1 MKQVNIAC
9 FPIIRPW
16 LIITGVCWYS
26 KYLDYTAS
34 PYIFFPRIFALLS
47 GNIQVYR
54 SKAKIFQAKR
64 IFIKFDRNNKFFLHL
79 HKKKND
85 KEFKTSLSLYHRM
98 KWKCLTVKRERQ
110 KNNVKSRNGKSQ
122 DTLFLEK
129 RILFHSFFQ
138 TLNWRSVSPS
148 KRRPSCKAFSSR
160 NARE

>member
-1 MKQVNIAC
+1 MYNDEA
-9 FPIIRPW
+9 
-16 LIITGVCWYS
+16 S
-26 KYLDYTAS
+26 KYRVLSHNTAMINYYGCVLIQQIFGLYRVPVYS
-34 PYIFFPRIFALLS
+34 FLEYLPCFQEIFRYIDRRQKFSKRNEYLLNS
-47 GNIQVYR
+47 IEQ
-54 SKAKIFQAKR
+54 
-64 IFIKFDRNNKFFLHL
+64 FFLHL

-98 KWKCLTVKRERQ
+98 KWKCLTVKRE